1 MIEEKIV
8 DADRNPRIA
17 GTRIT
22 VYTIL
27 ENVLRRAF

>member
-1 MIEEKIV
+1 MDDSILVE
-8 DADRNPRIA
+8 ADCNPRIS

-27 ENVLRRAF
+27 EYVQEG